1 MLALWPDVDP
11 AVLDSGGLTVDA
23 ADSMVENVVG
33 TLSLPMGLGLN
44 FIINGEPLE
53 ARRPS
58 PSNPS
63 PLSPLTASF
72 ARSQAIPMAVEE
84 PSVIAATSGAA
95 KVVASGGG
103 FETSTTAK
111 CAPPSPSRSV
121 RSPC

>member
-53 ARRPS
+53 ASRPS
-58 PSNPS
+58 PSGPS
-63 PLSPLTASF
+63 PLTSDCVL
-72 ARSQAIPMAVEE
+72 ARRRSRWR
-84 PSVIAATSGAA
+84 
-95 KVVASGGG
+95 
-103 FETSTTAK
+103 
-111 CAPPSPSRSV
+111 SRS
-121 RSPC
+121 RR